1 MRRILTKLAL
11 AGFIGLTGLG
21 ATVVPATA
29 ETLTFG
35 IHSGGVVDVQYR
47 DGYGDERD
55 WGRDRRHRPDWGDGW
70 GRERRGRCAPWLAV
84 DKARDYGLRR
94 AYVADVSWRRVVV
107 EGRRHGDYRR
117 IVFANARGCPVIGR

>member
-21 ATVVPATA
+21 ATVVPAAA

-55 WGRDRRHRPDWGDGW
+55 WGRDRRHR
-70 GRERRGRCAPWLAV
+70 RRRG
-84 DKARDYGLRR
+84 LRPR
-94 AYVADVSWRRVVV
+94 
-107 EGRRHGDYRR
+107 
-117 IVFANARGCPVIGR
+117 